1 MADRVKHLLTTIT
14 DDFSSEDIAFIEG
27 LDYPRKVSINNLELI
42 EGQDGKYDSAEVDS
56 LEELEKLFKVLPQ
69 RCRVSIVGLT
79 GTLILE
85 SRESC

>member
-1 MADRVKHLLTTIT
+1 MSDRVKRLLTTIT

-27 LDYPRKVSINNLELI
+27 LDYPRKVSINNLALV
-42 EGQDGKYDSAEVDS
+42 EGQEGKYDSTEVDD
-56 LEELEKLFKVLPQ
+56 LDELEKLFKRLPQ